1 MTSDVARRPEPGTLT
16 NGPADLTPATRTLRD
31 EVLADASPYYARAIL
46 VAEAFRETEREPWRQ
61 KRCAA
66 AIAKLLQECPIK
78 IRSGERLVGWH
89 PSTHADETLQAE
101 IRAAHEYL
109 ASEQLYVPASEG
121 HMALDYPRILAE
133 GLDGI
138 LARVRATRDAVPPC
152 SAGRPHAEVFA
163 DACETSLRA
172 FQAFIERYADL
183 ARSLAEVEP
192 DPVWRGELALISED
206 CAHIAH
212 HPARTFR
219 QAMQLMWFTFLA
231 AAMEPGDTHHCFGPG
246 RVDQYLLPYLEADR
260 AAGRLDEDMVDDL
273 LDQLLIKCNEFHG
286 QDLMSALIVVI
297 GGHTPDGE
305 DATNELS
312 YRVLESSDRVRMY
325 FPGIDISWHRNM
337 PEDFVRRACQL
348 LRNGKGQPS
357 FFNDEAIIEGLARH
371 GVPYEHAVDHLPST
385 CTETSIAG
393 RCNPWVAWPYM
404 NLAESFLSAL
414 AEAGDG
420 ATWEQLLEATDR
432 HVAATAREA
441 VRRGIADQAV
451 AAVNRPF
458 PLLSCFIEGCIE
470 SATDISH
477 GGATHN
483 FLQPEGVGVVTV
495 VDSLAAIKHL
505 VFDEGRCTLA
515 ELRQALTDNWEGHE
529 ALHRAVRLEAPSYGN
544 DDPWI
549 NELFARVAGV
559 WCDGIEGQLNYYG
572 GPVLPG
578 FLGWTVWIHFG
589 EQTDATPDGRRAGE
603 PLANSMAPRSG
614 ARLKGTPSMILSA
627 GGFDNTR
634 GLGGTTYNVRFSG
647 DDLAAEGGP
656 DRLKAI
662 VETALGTVGL
672 YMLQIDMVNTETL
685 RAAQQSPDDYRDLFV
700 RIGGYLVP
708 FTYLPPHAQEDVIQR
723 TELGL

>member
-1 MTSDVARRPEPGTLT
+1 
-16 NGPADLTPATRTLRD
+16 
-31 EVLADASPYYARAIL
+31 
-46 VAEAFRETEREPWRQ
+46 
-61 KRCAA
+61 
-66 AIAKLLQECPIK
+66 
-78 IRSGERLVGWH
+78 
-89 PSTHADETLQAE
+89 
-101 IRAAHEYL
+101 
-109 ASEQLYVPASEG
+109 
-121 HMALDYPRILAE
+121 
-133 GLDGI
+133 
-138 LARVRATRDAVPPC
+138 
-152 SAGRPHAEVFA
+152 
-163 DACETSLRA
+163 
-172 FQAFIERYADL
+172 
-183 ARSLAEVEP
+183 
-192 DPVWRGELALISED
+192 
-206 CAHIAH
+206 
-212 HPARTFR
+212 
-219 QAMQLMWFTFLA
+219 
-231 AAMEPGDTHHCFGPG
+231 
-246 RVDQYLLPYLEADR
+246 
-260 AAGRLDEDMVDDL
+260 
-273 LDQLLIKCNEFHG
+273 
-286 QDLMSALIVVI
+286 
-297 GGHTPDGE
+297 
-305 DATNELS
+305 
-312 YRVLESSDRVRMY
+312 
-325 FPGIDISWHRNM
+325 
-337 PEDFVRRACQL
+337 
-348 LRNGKGQPS
+348 
-357 FFNDEAIIEGLARH
+357 
-371 GVPYEHAVDHLPST
+371 
-385 CTETSIAG
+385 
-393 RCNPWVAWPYM
+393 
-404 NLAESFLSAL
+404 
-414 AEAGDG
+414 
-420 ATWEQLLEATDR
+420 
-432 HVAATAREA
+432 
-441 VRRGIADQAV
+441 
-451 AAVNRPF
+451 
-458 PLLSCFIEGCIE
+458 
-470 SATDISH
+470 
-477 GGATHN
+477 
-483 FLQPEGVGVVTV
+483 VTV

-589 EQTDATPDGRRAGE
+589 EQTGATPDGRRAGE